1 MLCSFSRSQIENWWK
16 VDVWLM
22 FWKIDFRLTT
32 QLFLSRP
39 SQFQIENWWQ
49 IDVWLMLRKYWFL
62 IDNWNSALLAVTIS
76 NWQLVNNWCLID
88 VDERLIYD
96 WQLNFC
102 SAGRHNFKLR
112 VDDKFMF
119 DWCWW
124 KIDFDWQLNFFSAG
138 RHNFKLIFDE
148 KMMLIDVEE
157 KLIFTCGEAMQVN
170 KLFFSF
176 SLSSK
181 FSIFWKMT
189 IYYPLNV
196 PDVTSVARC
205 DQLVSDLTNWFQ
217 MWPIVARCDQLFPSV
232 TSVKVWPAVAMCD
245 QEWPTGFRCKQVVK
259 FVPRC
264 CQVWL
269 TVARCDQLVSDVTSW
284 SKLWPAGA
292 RCDKLLPCEQITRFC
307 PVWPAIARYDFIVY
321 FEITLLFIT
330 KIVDILY
337 YKGARALKDFGS
349 WFHQEGCI

>member
-1 MLCSFSRSQIENWWK
+1 MFDWCFERLIFDWQLNFSSADHPNFKLRIDDK
-16 VDVWLM
+16 LM
-22 FWKIDFRLTT
+22 FDWCWGNIDFWLTT
-32 QLFLSRP
+32 GTLLCWP
-39 SQFQIENWWQ
+39 SQFQTDSWWT
-49 IDVWLMLRKYWFL
+49 IDVWLMLTKDWFM
-62 IDNWNSALLAVTIS
+62 IDNSTSALLAVTIS
-76 NWQLVNNWCLID
+76 NWELMTNLCLID
-88 VDERLIYD
+88 VDERLILID
-96 WQLNFC
+96 NSTSSQLAVTISNWYLM
-102 SAGRHNFKLR
+102 K
-112 VDDKFMF
+112 K
-119 DWCWW
+119 WCWLMLR
-124 KIDFDWQLNFFSAG
+124 KIDFYD
-138 RHNFKLIFDE
+138 
-148 KMMLIDVEE
+148 
-157 KLIFTCGEAMQVN
+157 AMQVN

-330 KIVDILY
+330 QIVDILY
-337 YKGARALKDFGS
+337 HKGARALKDFGS